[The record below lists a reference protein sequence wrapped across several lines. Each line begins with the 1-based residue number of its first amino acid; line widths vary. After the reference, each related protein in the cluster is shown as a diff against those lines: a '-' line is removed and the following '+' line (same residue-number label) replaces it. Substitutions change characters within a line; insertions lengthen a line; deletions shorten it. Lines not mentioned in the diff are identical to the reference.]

1 MAQPLSR
8 RGFLSLAGA
17 TAVTGAVAGCSSSP
31 VVASLTGSDP
41 NAGKLTYWNLF
52 GGGDGANMVAME
64 DAFRKAHGGVPLE
77 ATTLAWGNPY
87 YTKLSL
93 ATASNKS
100 PDVAIAHLTR
110 LPLLARA
117 GQLSDVVAA
126 GVGQVGITKD
136 SFTPAAWSK
145 ATVDGKTYAVPL
157 DTHPFVLYYNLDV
170 ARRAGLLGSDGTL
183 KPIHGKDEFI
193 AALQAAKKVTGQWGG
208 VVNINADTSTSWRW
222 FATLYYGL
230 GGEVVGS
237 NGTKLLL
244 DDAKAAQ
251 ALEFMGQLTGK
262 LKLMPNSVDQAGVSS
277 IFSSGKAGFL
287 LDGVW
292 QLPTYETAGTKF
304 SMLPIPALLGN
315 TPASYADSHALVI
328 PANPNRSAADTHNAA
343 LFIRALLDNS
353 LTWAKG
359 GHVPAW
365 KPVQTG
371 NGFKALKP
379 QANYVQA
386 AYNAHYDPDAWYTG
400 AGSDFQTLMG
410 SAVGGVLSGTSSVSA
425 AIASMRSGLT
435 RYTTTPPPVG

>member
-8 RGFLSLAGA
+8 RGFLSLAGI
-17 TAVTGAVAGCSSSP
+17 TVGGALAGCSSP
-31 VVASLTGSDP
+31 VTSSLVGTDP

-52 GGGDGANMVAME
+52 GGGDGANMIQME
-64 DAFRKAHGGVPLE
+64 DTFRKAHRGVPLE

-93 ATASNKS
+93 ATASGKP

-117 GQLSDVVAA
+117 GQLTDVNAA
-126 GVGQVGITKD
+126 GVGQVGITPDK
-136 SFTPAAWSK
+136 FTPAAWQK

-157 DTHPFVLYYNLDV
+157 DTHPFVLFYNTAL
-170 ARRAGLLGSDGTL
+170 AKKAGLLGSDGKL

-193 AALQAAKKVTGQWGG
+193 RALEAMKKQTGQWGA

-222 FATLYYGL
+222 FATLYYQL
-230 GGEVVGS
+230 GGRVVGS
-237 NGTKLLL
+237 NGTQLLL
-244 DDAKAAQ
+244 DDAKAAE
-251 ALEFMGQLTGK
+251 ALSFIGELSGK
-262 LKLMPNSVDQAGVSS
+262 RRLMPQSVDQAGVSS

-292 QLPTYETAGTKF
+292 QIPTYETAKTPF
-304 SMLPIPALLGN
+304 SVVPIPPLLSD
-315 TPASYADSHALVI
+315 TAASYADSHALVI
-328 PANPNRSAADTHNAA
+328 PANPHRSAEDTRRATQ
-343 LFIRALLDNS
+343 FIRSLLDNS
-353 LTWAKG
+353 LTWAQG

-365 KPVQTG
+365 KPVQQSAAFQKLT
-371 NGFKALKP
+371 P

-400 AGSDFQTLMG
+400 AGSDFQVLMG
-410 SAVGGVLSGTSSVSA
+410 SAVGGVLSGTSNVSGAVSA
-425 AIASMRSGLT
+425 MRSGLT
-435 RYTTTPPPVG
+435 RYTTTPPPVK

>member
-1 MAQPLSR
+1 MAQPMTR

-17 TAVTGAVAGCSSSP
+17 ATAAGALAGCGGSP
-31 VVASLTGSDP
+31 VVASLTGADP
-41 NAGKLTYWNLF
+41 NAGSLTYWNLF
-52 GGGDGANMVAME
+52 GGGDGANMISME
-64 DAFRKAHGGVPLE
+64 DAFRKAHPRVPLQ

-93 ATASNKS
+93 ATSSQKS

-117 GQLSDVVAA
+117 GQLTDVVAA
-126 GVGQVGITKD
+126 GAGQAGITKD
-136 SFTPAAWSK
+136 KFTPAAWSK

-170 ARRAGLLGSDGTL
+170 AKKAGLLGSDGKL
-183 KPIHGKDEFI
+183 KSIHGKAEFI
-193 AALQAAKKVTGQWGG
+193 SALQAAKKVTGQWGA
-208 VVNINADTSTSWRW
+208 VVNINADTATSWRW

-230 GGEVVGS
+230 GGQVVGT

-277 IFSSGKAGFL
+277 IFSSGKSGFL

-292 QLPTYETAGTKF
+292 QLPTYQTAGTHF
-304 SMLPIPALLGN
+304 SMVPIPALLGPA
-315 TPASYADSHALVI
+315 PASYADSHALVI
-328 PANPNRSAADTHNAA
+328 PANPGRSAADTRNAVM
-343 LFIRALLDNS
+343 FIRSLLDHS
-353 LTWAKG
+353 LVWAGG

-365 KPVQTG
+365 KPVQQSSA
-371 NGFKALKP
+371 FQKLKP
-379 QANYVQA
+379 QSNYVQA
-386 AYNAHYDPDAWYTG
+386 AYTAHYDPDAWYTG

-410 SAVGGVLSGTSSVSA
+410 SAAGSVLAGTSSVSA
-425 AIASMRSGLT
+425 AIASMRAGLT
-435 RYTTTPPPVG
+435 RYTTTPPPVS